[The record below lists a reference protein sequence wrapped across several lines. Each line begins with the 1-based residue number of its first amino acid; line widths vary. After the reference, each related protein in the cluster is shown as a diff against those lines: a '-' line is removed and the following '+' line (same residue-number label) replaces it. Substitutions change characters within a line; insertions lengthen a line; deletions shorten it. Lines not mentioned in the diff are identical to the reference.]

1 MERDRVPEGAPADFS
16 FGRKTARERNA
27 CCGYRSAVVL
37 TGGECDTDKVLER
50 NLLPADAFIL
60 AADSGY
66 LKSESLGL
74 TPHILVGDFDSIPTE
89 KMPVDGLEIVRVPCE
104 KDETD
109 TMLACN
115 IAVERGCREILIV
128 GGFGG
133 RCDHE
138 LSNIFWLESMLNR
151 GARTAMTDGNGI
163 IRVIRN
169 ETVEIARHEGYFSVF
184 ALDSCVVSLRGCKYP
199 LDRAVLTRSLPYAVS
214 NEITA
219 DCAEITIEGTAL
231 LCDIYPD

>member
-1 MERDRVPEGAPADFS
+1 MERDRVPDPADLRC
-16 FGRKTARERNA
+16 GGETALGKNG

-37 TGGECDTDKVLER
+37 TGGECDTDKVLR
-50 NLLPADAFIL
+50 GGLLPADAFIL

-66 LKSESLGL
+66 LKAEPLGL
-74 TPHILVGDFDSIPTE
+74 MPHILVGDFDSIPAE
-89 KMPVDGLEIVRVPCE
+89 KMPADDLEIVRVPCE

-115 IAVERGCREILIV
+115 IAVERGCRDILIV

-138 LSNIFWLESMLNR
+138 LSNVFWLENMLER
-151 GARTAMTDGNGI
+151 GVHAAMTDGNGTI
-163 IRVIRN
+163 SIIRN
-169 ETVEIARHEGYFSVF
+169 ETVRIARHEGYFSVF
-184 ALDSCVVSLRGCKYP
+184 ALDSCVVSLGGCKYP
-199 LDRAVLTRSLPYAVS
+199 LNRAALTRSLPYAVS

-219 DCAEITIEGTAL
+219 DWAEITVEGTAL

>member
-1 MERDRVPEGAPADFS
+1 MEKDRTESADFS
-16 FGRKTARERNA
+16 GKRVTARENA
-27 CCGYRSAVVL
+27 DGGYRSAVVL
-37 TGGECDTDKVLER
+37 TGGECDTDKVLKR
-50 NLLPADAFIL
+50 GLLPADAFIV

-66 LKSESLGL
+66 LKAEPLGV
-74 TPHILVGDFDSIPTE
+74 TPCMLVGDFDSIPAE
-89 KMPVDGLEIVRVPCE
+89 KMPADGLEIVRVPCE

-115 IAVERGCREILIV
+115 IAAERGCREILIV

-138 LSNIFWLESMLNR
+138 LSNIFWLENMLER
-151 GARTAMTDGNGI
+151 GVRAVMTDGNGT

-169 ETVEIARHEGYFSVF
+169 ETVRIARHEGYFSVF

-199 LDRAVLTRSLPYAVS
+199 LEGASLTRNLPYAVS

-219 DCAEITIEGTAL
+219 DWAEITIEGTAL